1 MDRRG
6 TRSGWASAFDAV
18 MSESAR
24 ARIAALAEEIR
35 AHDYRY
41 HVLDA
46 PIIGDTQ
53 YDALLRELRTLE
65 AEHPEWITPDSPTQR
80 VGAKPDHGFTEVV
93 HPIAM
98 LSLDNVFD
106 ATEFLAFVER
116 ITERLG
122 ATPELTAEPK
132 LDGLALSIR
141 YEQGLLVQAA
151 TRGDGATGE
160 NVTQNVKTIRSIPLR
175 LRGAQIPDVLEVRG
189 EVFMR
194 RDAFE
199 AMNQA
204 LAAQNEKSFVNPRN
218 AAAGSLRQLDPR
230 IVASRPLSFYAYGW
244 GELSDSLG
252 TTHAEVMA
260 SLQTLGIPTNPGLV
274 VGSPERIEA
283 AYQALVEQRDQL
295 AYEIDGMVVKVNPL
309 AAQETLG
316 YVVRAPR
323 FATAWKFPA
332 HEAATEVIAIDVQVG
347 RTGAITP
354 VARLKPVFVGG
365 VTVSNATLHNF
376 DEIERLDVR
385 PGDAVMIRRAGDVIP
400 QVIRVLTETSATRA
414 ASVSIPNACPVC
426 ESPVERA
433 AGEAVI
439 RCTGGLVCGAQRLE
453 HLKHFVSRKAMDID
467 GVGEKL
473 LEVLCQQGLVT
484 TPADLYRLS
493 ASDLMGLERMAEKS
507 ASNVIDAIA
516 ASKQTT
522 LARFLYA
529 LGIRDVGEATA
540 RTLAMA
546 FDRLEDLMVADQ
558 TALMAVDDVG
568 PIVASHIQHFFD
580 APENRQVI
588 AELIE
593 LGVTWPDPASNR
605 PTADIDL
612 SGQTW
617 VLTGTLDAMTRDEAA
632 ERLRELGAK
641 VANSVSAKTTCLVA
655 GANAGT
661 KLAKA
666 EALGVD
672 IKTETELVELIGQ

>member
-1 MDRRG
+1 MN
-6 TRSGWASAFDAV
+6 
-18 MSESAR
+18 ESVR
-24 ARIAALAEEIR
+24 ARIEALAEEIR

-53 YDALLRELRTLE
+53 YDALLHELKQLE
-65 AEHPEWITPDSPTQR
+65 AAHPEWITPDSPTQR
-80 VGAKPDHGFTEVV
+80 VGAKPDQGFTEVI
-93 HPIAM
+93 HAIAM

-106 ATEFLAFVER
+106 SAEFGQFVER

-122 ATPELTAEPK
+122 EIPELTAEPK

-141 YEQGLLVQAA
+141 YEQGVLVQAA
-151 TRGDGATGE
+151 TRGDGASGE
-160 NVTQNVKTIRSIPLR
+160 NVTQNVKTIRAIPLR
-175 LRGAQIPDVLEVRG
+175 LRGSQVPDVLEVRG

-204 LAAQNEKSFVNPRN
+204 LAAQGDKCFVNPRN
-218 AAAGSLRQLDPR
+218 AAAGSLRQLDPQ

-244 GELSDSLG
+244 GEISESLG
-252 TTHAEVMA
+252 ATHAAVMA
-260 SLQTLGIPTNPGLV
+260 SLQSLGVPVNPGLV
-274 VGSPERIEA
+274 VGSPEQIEV
-283 AYQALVEQRDQL
+283 AYQELVARRDQL
-295 AYEIDGMVVKVNPL
+295 AYEIDGMVVKVNAL

-316 YVVRAPR
+316 YVARAPR

-332 HEAATEVIAIDVQVG
+332 QEAATEVIAIEVQVG

-376 DEIERLDVR
+376 DEIQRLDVR

-400 QVIRVLTETSATRA
+400 QVIRVLTEVSATRA
-414 ASVSIPNACPVC
+414 SPVSIPSACPVC
-426 ESPVERA
+426 ASPVERA

-439 RCTGGLVCGAQRLE
+439 RCTGGLVCSAQRLE

-473 LEVLCQQGLVT
+473 LEVLCTRELVR
-484 TPADLYRLS
+484 TPADLYRLT
-493 ASDLMGLERMAEKS
+493 ASDLVGLERMADKS
-507 ASNVIDAIA
+507 ASNVIEAIA

-540 RTLAMA
+540 RTLATA
-546 FDRLEDLMVADQ
+546 FGQLEALMVADEA
-558 TALMAVDDVG
+558 ALMAVDDVG
-568 PIVASHIQHFFD
+568 PIVASHIQHFFE
-580 APENRQVI
+580 APENRQVLDD
-588 AELIE
+588 LIE
-593 LGVTWPDPASNR
+593 LGVTWPDPVRDAA
-605 PTADIDL
+605 PMDVDL

-632 ERLRELGAK
+632 ERLRGLGAK
-641 VANSVSAKTTCLVA
+641 VASSVSAKTTCLVA
-655 GANAGT
+655 GSNAGS

-666 EALGVD
+666 EALGVE
-672 IKTETELVELIGQ
+672 IKSETELLELFGR

>member
-1 MDRRG
+1 MN
-6 TRSGWASAFDAV
+6 
-18 MSESAR
+18 ESVR
-24 ARIAALAEEIR
+24 ARIEALVEEIR

-53 YDALLRELRTLE
+53 YDALLHELKQLE
-65 AEHPEWITPDSPTQR
+65 AAHPEWITPDSPTQR
-80 VGAKPDHGFTEVV
+80 VGAKPDQGFTEVM
-93 HPIAM
+93 HAIAM

-106 ATEFLAFVER
+106 SAEFGQFVER

-122 ATPELTAEPK
+122 EIPELTAEPK

-141 YEQGLLVQAA
+141 YEQGVLVQAA
-151 TRGDGATGE
+151 TRGDGASGE
-160 NVTQNVKTIRSIPLR
+160 NVTQNVKTIRAIPLR
-175 LRGAQIPDVLEVRG
+175 LRGSQIPDVLEVRG

-204 LAAQNEKSFVNPRN
+204 LAAQGDKCFVNPRN
-218 AAAGSLRQLDPR
+218 AAAGSLRQLDPQ

-244 GELSDSLG
+244 GEISESLG
-252 TTHAEVMA
+252 ATHVAVMA
-260 SLQTLGIPTNPGLV
+260 SLQSLGIPVNPGLV
-274 VGSPERIEA
+274 VGSPERIET
-283 AYQALVEQRDQL
+283 AYQELVERRDQL
-295 AYEIDGMVVKVNPL
+295 AYEIDGMVVKVNAL

-316 YVVRAPR
+316 YVARAPR

-332 HEAATEVIAIDVQVG
+332 QEAATEVIAIEVQVG

-376 DEIERLDVR
+376 DEIQRLDVR

-400 QVIRVLTETSATRA
+400 QVIRVLTEVSATRA
-414 ASVSIPNACPVC
+414 SPVSIPSACPVC
-426 ESPVERA
+426 ASPVERA
-433 AGEAVI
+433 TGEAVI
-439 RCTGGLVCGAQRLE
+439 RCTGGLVCSAQRLE

-473 LEVLCQQGLVT
+473 LEVLCARELVT
-484 TPADLYRLS
+484 TPADLYRLT
-493 ASDLMGLERMAEKS
+493 ASDLVGLERMAEKS
-507 ASNVIDAIA
+507 ASNVIEAIA

-540 RTLAMA
+540 RTLAAA
-546 FDRLEDLMVADQ
+546 FGRLEELMVANEA
-558 TALMAVDDVG
+558 ALMAVDDVG
-568 PIVASHIQHFFD
+568 PIVASHIQHFFE
-580 APENRQVI
+580 APENRHVI
-588 AELIE
+588 DDLIE
-593 LGVTWPDPASNR
+593 LGVTWPDTVRDAS
-605 PTADIDL
+605 PTDVDL

-632 ERLRELGAK
+632 ERLRGLGAK
-641 VANSVSAKTTCLVA
+641 VASSVSAKTTCLVA
-655 GANAGT
+655 GSNAGS

-666 EALGVD
+666 ETLGVD
-672 IKTETELVELIGQ
+672 IKSETELLELFGR

>member
-1 MDRRG
+1 MN
-6 TRSGWASAFDAV
+6 
-18 MSESAR
+18 ESVR
-24 ARIAALAEEIR
+24 ARIEALAEEIR

-53 YDALLRELRTLE
+53 YDALLQELKQLE
-65 AEHPEWITPDSPTQR
+65 AAHPEWITPDSPTQR
-80 VGAKPDHGFTEVV
+80 VGAKPDQGFTEVI
-93 HPIAM
+93 HAIAM

-106 ATEFLAFVER
+106 SAEFGQFVER

-122 ATPELTAEPK
+122 EIPELTAEPK

-141 YEQGLLVQAA
+141 YEQGVLVQAA
-151 TRGDGATGE
+151 TRGDGASGE
-160 NVTQNVKTIRSIPLR
+160 NVTQNVKTIRAIPLR
-175 LRGAQIPDVLEVRG
+175 LRGSQIPDVLEVRG

-204 LAAQNEKSFVNPRN
+204 LAAQGDKCFVNPRN
-218 AAAGSLRQLDPR
+218 AAAGSLRQLDPQ

-244 GELSDSLG
+244 GEISESLG
-252 TTHAEVMA
+252 ATHAAVMA
-260 SLQTLGIPTNPGLV
+260 SLQSLGVPVNPGLV
-274 VGSPERIEA
+274 VGSPEQIEV
-283 AYQALVEQRDQL
+283 AYQELVARRDQL
-295 AYEIDGMVVKVNPL
+295 AYEIDGMVVKVNAL

-316 YVVRAPR
+316 YVARAPR

-332 HEAATEVIAIDVQVG
+332 QEAATEVIAIEVQVG

-376 DEIERLDVR
+376 DEIQRLDVR

-400 QVIRVLTETSATRA
+400 QVIRVLTEVSATRA
-414 ASVSIPNACPVC
+414 SPVSIPSACPVC
-426 ESPVERA
+426 ASPVERA

-439 RCTGGLVCGAQRLE
+439 RCTGGLVCSAQRLE

-473 LEVLCQQGLVT
+473 LEVLCTRELVR
-484 TPADLYRLS
+484 TPADLYRLT
-493 ASDLMGLERMAEKS
+493 ASDLVGLERMADKS
-507 ASNVIDAIA
+507 ASNVIEAIA

-540 RTLAMA
+540 RTLATA
-546 FDRLEDLMVADQ
+546 FGQLEALMVADEA
-558 TALMAVDDVG
+558 ALMAVDDVG
-568 PIVASHIQHFFD
+568 PIVASHIQHFFE

-588 AELIE
+588 DDLIE
-593 LGVTWPDPASNR
+593 LGVTWPDPVRDAA
-605 PTADIDL
+605 PTDVDL

-632 ERLRELGAK
+632 ERLRGLGAK
-641 VANSVSAKTTCLVA
+641 VASSVSAKTTCLVA
-655 GANAGT
+655 GSNAGS

-666 EALGVD
+666 EALGVE
-672 IKTETELVELIGQ
+672 IKSETELLELFGR